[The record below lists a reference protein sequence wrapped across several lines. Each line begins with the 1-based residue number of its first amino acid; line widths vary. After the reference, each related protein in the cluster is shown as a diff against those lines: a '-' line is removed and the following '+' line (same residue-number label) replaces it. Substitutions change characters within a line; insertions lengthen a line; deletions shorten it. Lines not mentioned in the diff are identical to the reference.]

1 MLCLGCFADLLPDR
15 DPEAEAE
22 EKIEEKEVAPEE
34 EAAVVQPGFNAAAG
48 GDWDAAPA
56 GFAGATA
63 AAGWDAA
70 PAGEDWAAAPAPAAA
85 AAPAAAGGDW
95 ATAGEAAAKPSQW

>member
-1 MLCLGCFADLLPDR
+1 MWICFANSLGPDR

-22 EKIEEKEVAPEE
+22 EKVEEKEAAPEE

-48 GDWDAAPA
+48 GDWDATPA

-70 PAGEDWAAAPAPAAA
+70 PTNEDWAAAPPTSGEWAGDAA
-85 AAPAAAGGDW
+85 AAP
-95 ATAGEAAAKPSQW
+95 KPSQW